1 MIATKQQQGKDEEE
15 KQQEQHE
22 IQDPLA
28 AFTYGLKAPETKR
41 QWPRRLKIF
50 LDHIILNGT
59 FEQKAR
65 QFFEKA
71 RYNPNWAQDNLMR
84 FIAFQN
90 QRAMKGEIS
99 ETTIANYYKATK
111 LFCEMNDLVLNWKK
125 ITRGLPRGRRAANDR
140 APAMDEIQ
148 KLVEYPDRRIKPI
161 VYTMVSSGIRIGAW
175 NYLKWKHITPITN
188 DNTSNEVIAAKL
200 LVYPG
205 DKEEYYTFITPE
217 AYTSLKDWMDFRAS
231 YGENITGESWV
242 MRDIWQTTNI
252 DYGAKLGLATC
263 PKMLKHSGIKRLL
276 ERALWEQG
284 IRHPLQNGTKRH
296 EWKAAHGFRKFYKS
310 RAEQV
315 MKPVNVEI
323 TMGHDIGVSKSY
335 YKPTEREVMEDY
347 LKAVGSLTINGDKVV
362 LQKQVTELKE
372 RTRDNEYIIK
382 AKLQEKDNDIAELKA
397 AVAFLT
403 NKVNAAIMAN
413 EPSSEVITNENGV
426 PKAIQFTTMNNK
438 ATTEIIK

>member
-1 MIATKQQQGKDEEE
+1 MITTKYQRQE
-15 KQQEQHE
+15 KQKEEDKQESHE
-22 IQDPLA
+22 IQAPLT
-28 AFTYGLKAPETKR
+28 AFMYGLKAPETKR

-50 LDHIILNGT
+50 LDYLILDGT

-65 QFFEKA
+65 RFLEKA
-71 RYNPNWAQDNLMR
+71 RRNPTWAQDNFMK
-84 FIAFQN
+84 FIAFQH

-99 ETTIANYYKATK
+99 ETTIANYYKAAK
-111 LFCEMNDLVLNWKK
+111 LFCEMNDLILNWKK
-125 ITRGLPRGRRAANDR
+125 ITRGLPRGRQSANDR
-140 APAMDEIQ
+140 APTMEEIQ

-161 VYTMVSSGIRIGAW
+161 VYTMVSSGVRIGAW
-175 NYLKWKHITPITN
+175 NYLRWKHIIPITN
-188 DNTSNEVIAAKL
+188 NNNTSSNEVIAAKV
-200 LVYPG
+200 LVYAG
-205 DKEEYYTFITPE
+205 DREEYYTFITPE

-231 YGENITGESWV
+231 YGEKITGDSWV

-263 PKMLKHSGIKRLL
+263 PKKLKHSGIKRLL

-284 IRHPLQNGTKRH
+284 IRNPLQNGAKRH

-315 MKPVNVEI
+315 MRPVNVEI
-323 TMGHDIGVSKSY
+323 TMGHNIGVSKSY

-347 LKAVGSLTINGDKVV
+347 LKAVYSLTISGNKVV

-372 RTRDNEYIIK
+372 KTRDNEYIIK

-397 AVAFLT
+397 RCCLPDRQSKCR
-403 NKVNAAIMAN
+403 NY
-413 EPSSEVITNENGV
+413 S
-426 PKAIQFTTMNNK
+426 
-438 ATTEIIK
+438 